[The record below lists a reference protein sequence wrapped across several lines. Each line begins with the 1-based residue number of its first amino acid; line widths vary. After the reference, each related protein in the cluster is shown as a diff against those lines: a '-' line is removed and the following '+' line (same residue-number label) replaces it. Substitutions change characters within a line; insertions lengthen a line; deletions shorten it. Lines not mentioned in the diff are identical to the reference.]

1 MGFGAGAACPTLED
15 AGAVKGEMKPIDR
28 RTFLAGGAAAGVL
41 TGLDFP
47 AALRGEARAARKSAT
62 GDTPVD
68 FRYAPADF
76 QSTICFPDD
85 AEKTVLGKRGD
96 LRYDFPSSPFAGIDQ
111 FGTIVE
117 FSLAGMGRDAW
128 REQRMEAPGVPI
140 VHTRLERAA
149 ASFDLIAF
157 ATRREGEGRVD
168 NVLMEIRPKAG
179 EVLAA
184 PMVRI
189 GSCEQYK
196 LGESSGKIINVLKGE
211 DAKPATPWM
220 SCIPLNAFPSTGDL
234 FWWQDEGGYELRLE
248 HGTAKVDAP
257 LRYLFRIAQNG
268 AGKMETA
275 VSPDDLL
282 KELREYWRNWRAFG
296 GQVDWSVPG
305 AKGDFLVA
313 CARNIQQAREVKD
326 GHLVFEVG
334 PTVYRGMWIVDGNFL
349 LEAARYL
356 GYDEDVDKGLLSE
369 WTHQVASGQIIAS
382 AGKEHYKDTAI
393 AMFTLVRACE
403 LKQDWGL
410 LRQLAPQVGHAIE
423 FLIALRDEAR
433 KGNSPNGKYGIL
445 APGFPDG
452 GIGGVHDEFTNT
464 LWALAGLRAVVR
476 ANKNLRLADLNRAAG
491 FYAELKSAFDNAA
504 RNEMVADPRGFRY
517 LPMLMREDPAM
528 RENAWDRPRPQSA
541 QWALSQTIFPGEV
554 FAKDSAIVRGHI
566 ALMQAC
572 TQEDIPAET
581 GWLHHEGVWTYNAAF
596 VAEVYLWAGLR
607 DWAHRTFT
615 GYLNHASPLHAWR
628 EEQPL
633 QTALL
638 GMLWG
643 DMPHNWAS
651 AECVRYLRH
660 ALVLEDDQKLRIL
673 DGLAAED
680 ARLRQPFALT
690 ETPTRF
696 GRIALEV
703 EPVGAKGWK
712 LHFRRGEGPAPE
724 AVEVREDVFPGA
736 GLSRVEGAAMRKNES
751 GVVAIDPAAR
761 EWTAWWNG

>member
-1 MGFGAGAACPTLED
+1 
-15 AGAVKGEMKPIDR
+15 MKPINR

-41 TGLDFP
+41 TGLDLP
-47 AALRGEARAARKSAT
+47 AALRGEATTSHKSAGGVE

-85 AEKTVLGKRGD
+85 PDKTVLGKRGD
-96 LRYDFPSSPFAGIDQ
+96 LRYDFPSSPFAGIGE
-111 FGTIVE
+111 FRTVVE
-117 FSLAGMGRDAW
+117 FSLAGMGRDEW
-128 REQRMEAPGVPI
+128 LEQRMEAPGVPI
-140 VHTRLERAA
+140 VHTRLKRAA
-149 ASFDLIAF
+149 ASFELTAF

-168 NVLMEIRPKAG
+168 NVLMEIRPKAS
-179 EVLAA
+179 EVLVA

-189 GSCEQYK
+189 GSCDKYK
-196 LGESSGKIINVLKGE
+196 MGESSGKVINVVKG
-211 DAKPATPWM
+211 DGDTPATPAIPAIPWM
-220 SCIPLNAFPSTGDL
+220 SCIPLNAFASTGDL
-234 FWWQDEGGYELRLE
+234 FWRGDEAGYELYLE
-248 HGTAKVDAP
+248 HGTAKADAP
-257 LRYLFRIAQNG
+257 LRYLFRIAQKG
-268 AGKMETA
+268 ARRMQTD
-275 VSPDDLL
+275 VSPEELL
-282 KELREYWRNWRAFG
+282 REVREYWRNWRAFG
-296 GQVDWSVPG
+296 DVVDWAVPG
-305 AKGDFLVA
+305 DKGDFLVA
-313 CARNIQQAREVKD
+313 CARNIQQAREMKD
-326 GHLVFEVG
+326 GMLVFEVG

-356 GYDEDVDKGLLSE
+356 GYDEDADKGLLSE

-403 LKQDWGL
+403 LKQDWGM
-410 LRQLAPQVGHAIE
+410 LRQLAPKVGHAIE
-423 FLIALRDEAR
+423 FLIALREEAR

-445 APGFPDG
+445 PPGFADG
-452 GIGGVHDEFTNT
+452 GIGGIHYEFTNT
-464 LWALAGLRAVVR
+464 LWALAGLRAVAR
-476 ANKNLRLADLNRAAG
+476 ANESLKIADLSRAAG
-491 FYAELKSAFDNAA
+491 FYAEMKAALDNAA
-504 RNEMVADPRGFRY
+504 RDEMVADPRGFRY

-528 RENAWDRPRPQSA
+528 HEDAWDRPRPQSA

-554 FAKDSAIVRGHI
+554 FPTDDPIVRGHV

-572 TQEDIPAET
+572 TQEDVPAET
-581 GWLHHEGVWTYNAAF
+581 GWLHHGGLWTYNAAF

-633 QTALL
+633 QASLL

-660 ALVLEDDQKLRIL
+660 ALVLEDGQKLRLL
-673 DGLAAED
+673 DGFAAED
-680 ARLRQPFALT
+680 ARARKAFALT

-696 GRIALEV
+696 GPISLEV
-703 EPVGAKGWK
+703 EPVGARAWK
-712 LHFRRGEGPAPE
+712 VHFRRGEGSAPE
-724 AVEVREDVFPGA
+724 AVELREDVFPGV
-736 GLSRVEGAAMRKNES
+736 GFGRISGAAVRKNES
-751 GVVAIDPAAR
+751 GVVEVDPAAR
-761 EWTAWWNG
+761 EWTAWWGGR